1 MQKLKIYI
9 YISLMIVQFCTIKHI
24 IAQDPNFS
32 QFFHSPLSIS
42 PTLAGN
48 GDNKWRAM
56 ATFRNQSLG
65 FGTNYNTKSVSVDG
79 RIYQPSGSSS
89 YVGIGALFLQD
100 AAMEGIYKSTF
111 ITLNAAVH
119 VSLDRDEIHGITGG
133 LGYVYNKTNI
143 NFDELTTAQQ
153 LSSGGF
159 NRTLPTGEPG
169 LTNIPGYSSVC
180 AGLLYTF
187 TTDEMVA
194 DFGVAGFRFVKSKQS
209 VYDAGS
215 QMNNPRYDAHFN
227 IGKLLSDKVDVNMS
241 GLYQFQSGVNGF
253 IGGGYFGFSH
263 SNDQES
269 PRIFNVGTYYRVGD
283 AIIPY
288 IGYVFKDF
296 QFAVTYD
303 VKMSTTKPGSV
314 SSNAFELSLIYR
326 NYKTSRNPLLW

>member
-1 MQKLKIYI
+1 
-9 YISLMIVQFCTIKHI
+9 MIVHFCSIKKA

-42 PTLAGN
+42 PALAGN

-79 RIYQPSGSSS
+79 KIYQLPESPSYIGL
-89 YVGIGALFLQD
+89 GALFVQD
-100 AAMEGIYKSTF
+100 DALEGVYKSTF
-111 ITLNAAVH
+111 FTLNAAVH
-119 VSLDRDEIHGITGG
+119 VALDRNEIHGLTGG
-133 LGYVYNKTNI
+133 LGYIYNKTNI
-143 NFDELTTAQQ
+143 NFDELTSGQQ

-180 AGLLYTF
+180 AGLTYTF
-187 TTDEMVA
+187 TTEEMVA
-194 DFGVAGFRFVKSKQS
+194 DFGVAGYRFFKTKQS
-209 VYDAGS
+209 VYDNGS
-215 QMNNPRYDAHFN
+215 QMNNPRYDAHFSM
-227 IGKLLSDKVDVNMS
+227 GKLLSDRVDINLS
-241 GLYQFQSGVNGF
+241 GLYQLQSGVSGF
-253 IGGGYFGFSH
+253 IGGGYFGLSH
-263 SNDQES
+263 SNDPES
-269 PRIFNVGTYYRVGD
+269 PKALNLGAYYRVGD

-288 IGYVFKDF
+288 VGYVFKDF

-303 VKMSTTKPGSV
+303 VQMSSAKSGSV
-314 SSNAFELSLIYR
+314 TSNVFELSLIYR

>member
-1 MQKLKIYI
+1 MTKQIKYLIFI
-9 YISLMIVQFCTIKHI
+9 LVIVHFCSIKKA

-42 PTLAGN
+42 PALAGN

-79 RIYQPSGSSS
+79 KIYQLPESPSYIGL
-89 YVGIGALFLQD
+89 GALFVQD
-100 AAMEGIYKSTF
+100 DALEGVYKSTF
-111 ITLNAAVH
+111 FTLNAAVH
-119 VSLDRDEIHGITGG
+119 VALDRNEIHGLTGG
-133 LGYVYNKTNI
+133 LGYIYNKTNI
-143 NFDELTTAQQ
+143 NFDELTSGQQ

-180 AGLLYTF
+180 AGLTYTF
-187 TTDEMVA
+187 TTEEMVA
-194 DFGVAGFRFVKSKQS
+194 DFGVAGYRFFKTKQS
-209 VYDAGS
+209 VYDNGS
-215 QMNNPRYDAHFN
+215 QMNNPRYDAHFSM
-227 IGKLLSDKVDVNMS
+227 GKLLSDRVDINLS
-241 GLYQFQSGVNGF
+241 GLYQLQSGVSGF
-253 IGGGYFGFSH
+253 IGGGYFGLSH
-263 SNDQES
+263 SNDPES
-269 PRIFNVGTYYRVGD
+269 PKALNLGAYYRVGD

-288 IGYVFKDF
+288 VGYVFKDF

-303 VKMSTTKPGSV
+303 VQMSSAKSGSV
-314 SSNAFELSLIYR
+314 TSNVFELSLIYR

>member
-1 MQKLKIYI
+1 M
-9 YISLMIVQFCTIKHI
+9 VAQFCTIKHA

-42 PTLAGN
+42 PALAGN

-79 RIYQPSGSSS
+79 KVYQLPESPSYIG
-89 YVGIGALFLQD
+89 VGALFMQD
-100 AAMEGIYKSTF
+100 DALEGVYKSTF

-119 VSLDRDEIHGITGG
+119 VALDRNEIHGLSGG

-143 NFDELTTAQQ
+143 NFDELTSGQQ

-159 NRTLPTGEPG
+159 NRALPTGEPG

-180 AGLLYTF
+180 AGLTYTF
-187 TTDEMVA
+187 TTEEMVA
-194 DFGVAGFRFVKSKQS
+194 DFGIAGYRFFKTKQS
-209 VYDAGS
+209 VYDNGS
-215 QMNNPRYDAHFN
+215 QMNNPRYDAHFSM
-227 IGKLLSDKVDVNMS
+227 GKLLSDRVDINMS
-241 GLYQFQSGVNGF
+241 ALYQLQSGVSGF

-263 SNDQES
+263 SNDPES
-269 PRIFNVGTYYRVGD
+269 PKVFNLGAYYRVGD

-288 IGYVFKDF
+288 VGYVFKDF

-303 VKMSTTKPGSV
+303 VRMSSTKPGSV
-314 SSNAFELSLIYR
+314 SANVFELSLIYR